1 MYKLNMG
8 LDWIKVSKPE
18 RLIHM
23 GSARVGGPEVNCRN
37 MNMKEL
43 KNQRAVAVNSR
54 GLQIAWV
61 HRKTLLP
68 RLGTS
73 VLSVIWKANHLCS
86 KGQGCRRHNSLC
98 SKY

>member
-1 MYKLNMG
+1 MYKLNRG
-8 LDWIKVSKPE
+8 LDWIKVSKAE

-37 MNMKEL
+37 MNMMEL

-54 GLQIAWV
+54 DLQVAWV

-73 VLSVIWKANHLCS
+73 VLSVIWEGEPSLF
-86 KGQGCRRHNSLC
+86 KGPGV
-98 SKY
+98 